1 MALNNFF
8 TQAADELYLLIMFLA
23 ARQLACNAEARG

>member
-8 TQAADELYLLIMFLA
+8 TQAADELYLLMFLA